1 MMKFIRCTT
10 ALVCVAAAVS
20 ACGGSVSVAPPAEP
34 PPNPLYVSFFS
45 GSDTN
50 LGDQTHPLKSV
61 SRATQLALSGYQIF
75 VGPGTYGGGVTTVST
90 GTAQQGLQI
99 IADPSGAQTGDQ
111 GHAGP
116 VVIDAQQQ
124 SVGFQLNKSPG
135 SLIDGFTIINTTD
148 AAIVLKS
155 GSHDFTIQNCIV
167 HDNTGD
173 GIRVQDS
180 ASVVV
185 FNNLVYRNG
194 GDGIGIVGSTSGS
207 PDAQVFSNTVY
218 DNGGHGLTVGTTAK
232 ASAGACVC
240 HNIVENNDATTPS
253 ENIKV
258 ITNPRSDLNY
268 NHCGCNCNLVFPATY
283 NPSAIQGSDD
293 FNGDAKF
300 VNPPGD
306 LHLQASSPAI
316 DPAASSACALENH
329 LTTSQVSILNQ
340 RTTTGT
346 NAHPGPAESGALDL
360 GFHFLRN

>member
-1 MMKFIRCTT
+1 
-10 ALVCVAAAVS
+10 V
-20 ACGGSVSVAPPAEP
+20 
-34 PPNPLYVSFFS
+34 
-45 GSDTN
+45 
-50 LGDQTHPLKSV
+50 
-61 SRATQLALSGYQIF
+61 
-75 VGPGTYGGGVTTVST
+75 
-90 GTAQQGLQI
+90 
-99 IADPSGAQTGDQ
+99 
-111 GHAGP
+111 HARP
-116 VVIDAQQQ
+116 VVIDAAGANA
-124 SVGFQLNKSPG
+124 GFQFNNSPG
-135 SLIDGFTIINTTD
+135 SLIDGFTVINATD
-148 AAIVLKS
+148 AGIVLKS
-155 GSHDFTIQNCIV
+155 NSDNFIIQNCII
-167 HDNTGD
+167 HDNPGD

-180 ASVVV
+180 ASILV
-185 FNNLVYRNG
+185 FNNLSYSNG
-194 GDGIGIVGSTSGS
+194 GDGIGIVGSKSGS

-232 ASAGACVC
+232 ASDGACVC

-258 ITNPRSDLNY
+258 ITKPRSDLNF
-268 NHCGCNCNLVFPATY
+268 NHCGCNCNLVSPATY

-329 LTTSQVSILNQ
+329 LTNSQVSILSQ

-346 NAHPGPAESGALDL
+346 NAQPGPADSGALDL